1 MLKVKRMKIWNELS
15 EVTLVSLEQE
25 LVSLIPKEMQSC
37 AFSWIEMVDCIVTGM
52 FSCLEQEE
60 IDA

>member
-1 MLKVKRMKIWNELS
+1 MKIWSEHS

-25 LVSLIPKEMQSC
+25 LVSLMPKEMQSC
-37 AFSWIEMVDCIVTGM
+37 TFSWIEMVDCIVTGM